1 MRRLIPLLLMLGSL
15 AACSGSGD
23 HAEAKKLIADNCA
36 TCHTVPGVPEAKGT
50 IGPSLAGVAH
60 RALLAGRFPN
70 TPATMARWIQH
81 PQAMLPGTAMPEMGL
96 TPEQTRAI
104 ADYLYTLDDEK

>member
-1 MRRLIPLLLMLGSL
+1 MRRLIPLLALGAL
-15 AACSGSGD
+15 AACSGNGD
-23 HAEAKKLIADNCA
+23 RYAEAKRLIGANCV
-36 TCHTVPGVPEAKGT
+36 TCHTVPGIPGANGT